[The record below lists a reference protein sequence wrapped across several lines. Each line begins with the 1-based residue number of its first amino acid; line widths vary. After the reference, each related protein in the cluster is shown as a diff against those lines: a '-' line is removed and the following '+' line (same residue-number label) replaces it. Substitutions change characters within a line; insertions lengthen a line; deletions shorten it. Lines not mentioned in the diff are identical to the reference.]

1 MSEFAP
7 EMENRPEGARNVAHE
22 ISIHL
27 HLLATKGLG
36 FRSSVFTHGPL
47 IVFRSLSAQHFS
59 RMVLPVLLD
68 RTTRTLVSLHLPI
81 GALSL

>member
-27 HLLATKGLG
+27 HLLATK
-36 FRSSVFTHGPL
+36 V
-47 IVFRSLSAQHFS
+47 
-59 RMVLPVLLD
+59 
-68 RTTRTLVSLHLPI
+68 
-81 GALSL
+81 